1 MDHIPEQ
8 IEEIDSKEAFC
19 NFLMQLA
26 ADYRKKPQEWES
38 KTVDEVMEAMAS
50 WIEDYSASPSND
62 IDWGNVRHSLLA
74 KILYMGKLYE

>member
-62 IDWGNVRHSLLA
+62 IDWGERQIFTA
-74 KILYMGKLYE
+74 GKNPVYGKAV

>member
-19 NFLMQLA
+19 NFLMQFA

-50 WIEDYSASPSND
+50 WIED
-62 IDWGNVRHSLLA
+62 
-74 KILYMGKLYE
+74 